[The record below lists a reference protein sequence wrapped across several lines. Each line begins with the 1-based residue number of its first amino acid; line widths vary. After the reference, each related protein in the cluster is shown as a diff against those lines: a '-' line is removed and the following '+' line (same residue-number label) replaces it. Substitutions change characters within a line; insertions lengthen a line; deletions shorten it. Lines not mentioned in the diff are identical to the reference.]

1 MEIYDISQEV
11 FSSVVYEGDPSPKR
25 ITEKS
30 MDKGAV
36 YNLSSFFMGAHNGT
50 HVDAPLHFFSDG
62 KDVSMLSLNS
72 LIGEAVV
79 LEANGEIGKEEA
91 LTILERARSISFEGS
106 KRMLLKGDV
115 AVNVY
120 GAKELAKGGVLL
132 LGVEAQSCSKPT
144 ETMAVHKELL
154 SKDVALL
161 EGIRLDKI
169 LEGGY
174 LLNAVPLN
182 LKGLEGA
189 PCRAILIKG

>member
-36 YNLSSFFMGAHNGT
+36 YNLSSFVMGAHNGT
-50 HVDAPLHFFSDG
+50 HVDAPLHFFSNG
-62 KDVSMLSLNS
+62 KDVSALSLNS
-72 LIGEAVV
+72 LIGKAVV

-91 LTILERARSISFEGS
+91 LSILERARSLSFEGS

-115 AVNVY
+115 TVNVY

-154 SKDVALL
+154 GSDVVLL
-161 EGIRLDKI
+161 EGIRLDKVE
-169 LEGGY
+169 EGDY
-174 LLNAVPLN
+174 FLNTAPLN

-189 PCRAILIKG
+189 PCRAILIKD